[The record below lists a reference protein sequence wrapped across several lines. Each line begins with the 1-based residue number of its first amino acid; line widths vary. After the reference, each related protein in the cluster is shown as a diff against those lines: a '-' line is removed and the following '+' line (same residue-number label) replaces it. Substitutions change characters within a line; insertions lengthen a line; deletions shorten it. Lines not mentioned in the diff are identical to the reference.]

1 MYLIRELIYKTGLA
15 RFFSKRRISIIEKQ
29 LKINLI
35 KYDNTTFQNILEVGC
50 GKGKD
55 LINFIKSNSV
65 KITGIDIKDR
75 GLRKDNFNLIISDAQ
90 SISFEDNYF
99 DCTVSIGVIEHIT
112 PIDKLNGMINEI
124 NRVSRNYIIIV
135 PSISTFIEPH
145 TGSIL

>member
-1 MYLIRELIYKTGLA
+1 MKKNG
-15 RFFSKRRISIIEKQ
+15 FFGSKRGVWGEGLGGLDLVWESATPPHPYLEKIFDSKGYQ
-29 LKINLI
+29 GKF
-35 KYDNTTFQNILEVGC
+35 KVGTNTSL
-50 GKGKD
+50 
-55 LINFIKSNSV
+55 
-65 KITGIDIKDR
+65 
-75 GLRKDNFNLIISDAQ
+75 
-90 SISFEDNYF
+90 SFEDNYF

>member
-1 MYLIRELIYKTGLA
+1 MLFTGISSLIYKTGLA

-99 DCTVSIGVIEHIT
+99 DCTVSC
-112 PIDKLNGMINEI
+112 
-124 NRVSRNYIIIV
+124 
-135 PSISTFIEPH
+135 
-145 TGSIL
+145 